1 MMRPVMPT
9 GPQFETDSDGNI
21 IANPVTGWTS
31 ASFAEMTVVLAIHYA
46 STLQAL
52 ESGENKSIQ
61 FVLTPQQCLELAAR
75 LTILANSALDQPPSL
90 KPAN

>member
-1 MMRPVMPT
+1 MPT
-9 GPQFETDSDGNI
+9 EPQFETDSDGNI
-21 IANPVTGWTS
+21 ITNPVTGWTS
-31 ASFAEMTVVLAIHYA
+31 AWFAGMTVVLAIRYA
-46 STLQAL
+46 STPQAL

-75 LTILANSALDQPPSL
+75 LTTLANSVLDQPPSS